1 MGKRV
6 PRPSPAM
13 IVALLAL
20 CLAVGGTAFAA
31 VKLGKNAVKTKNIKN
46 GAVTEAKIAGNAV
59 TEGKIAGG
67 AVTEG
72 KIANGAVTGAKIA
85 GGAVGSA
92 QLSGTAK
99 TIWVETELGS
109 TTNIKNQSGGIS
121 LHAGPATG
129 ETVVDFGTD
138 VTNRAISVTPNLN
151 LGAVT
156 VEYGRCTD
164 VGCGPTFTDNPDAV
178 EVFTFATDTGNLVN
192 SGFLAM
198 ASP

>member
-1 MGKRV
+1 MRNRV

-59 TEGKIAGG
+59 TEA
-67 AVTEG
+67 
-72 KIANGAVTGAKIA
+72 KIANGAVTGSKIA
-85 GGAVGSA
+85 SGAVGSA
-92 QLSGTAK
+92 QLAGTTK
-99 TIWVETELGS
+99 SIWVETDLGS
-109 TTNIKNQSGGIS
+109 TTNIKNQSGGVS

-138 VTNRAISVTPNLN
+138 VSNRAISVTPNLN
-151 LGAVT
+151 LGSVA

-164 VGCGPTFTDNPDAV
+164 VGCGPTFSGNPNAV

-192 SGFLAM
+192 SGFLAI
-198 ASP
+198 ALP